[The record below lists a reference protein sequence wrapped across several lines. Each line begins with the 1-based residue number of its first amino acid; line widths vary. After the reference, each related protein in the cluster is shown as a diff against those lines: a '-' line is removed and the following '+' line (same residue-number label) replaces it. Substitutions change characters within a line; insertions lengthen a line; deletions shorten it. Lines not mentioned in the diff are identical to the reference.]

1 MASNRRVLIVEDDP
15 GTSGL
20 LLQIVRRAGYEP
32 VLARSGKEALRHLEQ
47 AGADLLLLDLMM
59 KEMDGWTLLDIVRG
73 DARFATLPAVII
85 SARHPRED
93 PARVEAYADR
103 YEAYLVKPFEVD
115 ELVSV
120 MGRILADRG

>member
-1 MASNRRVLIVEDDP
+1 MANIRRVLIVEDDP

-32 VLARSGKEALRHLEQ
+32 ALARSGREALRDLDQ
-47 AGADLLLLDLMM
+47 SGADLLLLDLMM

-73 DARFATLPAVII
+73 DSRFASVPVIII

-93 PARVEAYADR
+93 PTRVEAYADK
-103 YEAYLVKPFEVD
+103 YDAYFVKPFEVD
-115 ELVSV
+115 ELVAT
-120 MGRILADRG
+120 MGRILSDRG